1 VHMVP
6 PMSLMFRSPFYRMFW
21 MSINDQ
27 LQTEALEANLLAD
40 AETARD
46 LEGLRRRVIEQ
57 GLVIEELG
65 AMVAVMSK
73 MLIASG
79 QLDAQVLEH
88 RVDAEL
94 DQRRAPPVKPAGTCV
109 LCSRQRPGE
118 QLSTTAYGAV
128 CSGGCA

>member
-1 VHMVP
+1 
-6 PMSLMFRSPFYRMFW
+6 MFRSPFYRMFW

-46 LEGLRRRVIEQ
+46 VEGLRCRVIEQ
-57 GLVIEELG
+57 GMAIEELG
-65 AMVAVMSK
+65 AMIAVMSK

-79 QLDAQVLEH
+79 QLDPAILEH

-94 DQRRAPPVKPAGTCV
+94 DLRRTPSTTPKPAGTCV

>member
-1 VHMVP
+1 
-6 PMSLMFRSPFYRMFW
+6 MFRSPFYRMFW

-46 LEGLRRRVIEQ
+46 VEGLRRRVIEQ
-57 GLVIEELG
+57 AMAIEELG

-73 MLIASG
+73 VLIASG
-79 QLDAQVLEH
+79 QLDAAILEH

-94 DQRRAPPVKPAGTCV
+94 DLRRTPPTTPKPSGTCV

-118 QLSTTAYGAV
+118 QLSATAYGAV